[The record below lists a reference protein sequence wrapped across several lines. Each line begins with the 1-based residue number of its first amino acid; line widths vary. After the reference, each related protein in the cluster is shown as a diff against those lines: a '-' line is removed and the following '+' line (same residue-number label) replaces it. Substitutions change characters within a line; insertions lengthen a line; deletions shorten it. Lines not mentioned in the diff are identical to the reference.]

1 MRSTDYREAA
11 QKIQKYINTMYQT
24 IVKGV
29 GRGVQRGWVRCTLP
43 VPAALVPRFHPY
55 YFSRLYRCTFLYGN
69 KGPLLF
75 QQVLN
80 LFQPRSKTGICGYWN
95 WSGTIPPSGRSLYT
109 TYYNTGVFTNF
120 TSLNVESFHHAT
132 VGLPISQ

>member
-1 MRSTDYREAA
+1 MSH
-11 QKIQKYINTMYQT
+11 T

-43 VPAALVPRFHPY
+43 VPAALVPPFHPY
-55 YFSRLYRCTFLYGN
+55 YFSRLYCCTFLYEK

-95 WSGTIPPSGRSLYT
+95 WSGTTPPSGRSLNT
-109 TYYNTGVFTNF
+109 SYYNTGVLSNF
-120 TSLNVESFHHAT
+120 TSLNVVSITHAT
-132 VGLPISQ
+132 VGLPLSQ